1 MDVSQTYFA
10 DYTDNF
16 AIYTNI
22 NSLYYVPESNKC
34 CMSIISPQKR
44 KKGEILMKILI
55 WEK

>member
-55 WEK
+55 